1 MTQICGGALAAL
13 FLLLPSAVAAQRADP
28 GPLADARRGI
38 DRGNAQYIAAFAR
51 ADADGVAEVYDADG
65 VRLNENGEV
74 LRGGQAIAKDVRGLL
89 DQAGPLKV
97 ALQTVQVWPVDDLAY
112 ETGTWSYSYTPK
124 GKPARTIGGRYVTT
138 WKRQADGGWKIQ
150 SDLGVPGT

>member
-38 DRGNAQYIAAFAR
+38 DRGNAQYIAGFAR
-51 ADADGVAEVYDADG
+51 ADADGV
-65 VRLNENGEV
+65 RFNENGEV
-74 LRGGQAIAKDVRGLL
+74 LRGRQAIAKDVRGLL
-89 DQAGPLKV
+89 DQAGPVKV
-97 ALQTVQVWPVDDLAY
+97 ALQNVQVWLVDDLAY
-112 ETGTWSYSYTPK
+112 GTGTWSYSYTPK
-124 GKPARTIGGRYVTT
+124 GKTERTIGGRYVTT

-150 SDLGVPGT
+150 SNLGVPGS